1 MDIVRQATSRGIGAR
16 TSTYWP
22 GDPEFTNTADYTNI
36 GEPLAIP
43 EAHAGETDR
52 PPAEWAHFIWLAPFS
67 VARQAQRLKGK
78 LHELLKNEPVR
89 ELTCRKRYFGSGR
102 HQDELIGNSLSNVES
117 AAVFCQGVVQSDDK
131 QCESCL
137 GALGPW
143 AKCVQLESGEGHLA
157 ACANC
162 IWNGKHERCSLWRNA
177 QTGST
182 PERQN
187 QGHQRNR
194 PSISKKMASD
204 AWAEAKRTVNRAKGL
219 SAKIAQALANEQFEV
234 ASALLEEQEQWF
246 EDFKCPEGI
255 LDLVHPAQPNSP
267 QRPGAD

>member
-1 MDIVRQATSRGIGAR
+1 MPETPDPTQDNPRVFHQLSVWDIVRQATSRGIGAR

-22 GDPEFTNTADYTNI
+22 GDPEFTNTGDYTNI

-89 ELTCRKRYFGSGR
+89 ELACRKRYFGSGR
-102 HQDELIGNSLSNVES
+102 RQDEIIGNSLSNVES
-117 AAVFCQGVVQSDDK
+117 AAVFCQGVVQPDDK

-143 AKCVQLESGEGHLA
+143 A
-157 ACANC
+157 N
-162 IWNGKHERCSLWRNA
+162 LWRDV

-187 QGHQRNR
+187 QGHQRNK
-194 PSISKKMASD
+194 PSISKKMAND

-219 SAKIAQALANEQFEV
+219 SAKIAQALANEQFDV
-234 ASALLEEQEQWF
+234 ARALFGEQEQWF
-246 EDFKCPEGI
+246 EDFKHPEGI

-267 QRPGAD
+267 QRPN